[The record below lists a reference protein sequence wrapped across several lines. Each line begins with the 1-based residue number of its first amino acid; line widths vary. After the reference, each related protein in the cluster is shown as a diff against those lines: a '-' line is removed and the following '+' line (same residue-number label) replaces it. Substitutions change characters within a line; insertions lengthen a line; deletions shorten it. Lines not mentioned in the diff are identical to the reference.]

1 LTEFCG
7 IGNRMAARLK
17 KLGIRSIY
25 DLAHIEPYMLKE
37 RFGIMGLQLY
47 AHSWGIDRS
56 FLGQKAGRP
65 TEKSF
70 GNSQVLPKDYAN
82 KEQ

>member
-1 LTEFCG
+1 
-7 IGNRMAARLK
+7 MATRLK

-47 AHSWGIDRS
+47 AHSWGVDRS
-56 FLGQKAGRP
+56 F
-65 TEKSF
+65 
-70 GNSQVLPKDYAN
+70 
-82 KEQ
+82 